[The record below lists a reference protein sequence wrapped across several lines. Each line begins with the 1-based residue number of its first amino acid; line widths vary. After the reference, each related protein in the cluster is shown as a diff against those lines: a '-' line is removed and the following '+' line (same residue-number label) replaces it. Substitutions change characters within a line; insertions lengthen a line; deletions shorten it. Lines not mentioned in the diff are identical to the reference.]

1 MSSARWEPLPHD
13 VAERRGRDADTVPF
27 VLDLA
32 TVSEGAGLAPAPLA
46 SGTVRV
52 A

>member
-13 VAERRGRDADTVPF
+13 IAEWMGMDEDMVPF
-27 VLDLA
+27 LLDLA
-32 TVSEGAGLAPAPLA
+32 TVSEGAGLTPAPLA